1 MEDYLDSVA
10 LCELFDE
17 CIPLFSPLL
26 TPQRK
31 RAIEDYLDS
40 VAFQLKR
47 RRTIKKRYE
56 IKVYGALMG
65 AWGKEKYGIKPVKVD
80 AIQFWTDR
88 WGCWCHGDVGI
99 MGAGAAQR

>member
-1 MEDYLDSVA
+1 M
-10 LCELFDE
+10 
-17 CIPLFSPLL
+17 
-26 TPQRK
+26 
-31 RAIEDYLDS
+31 EDYLDS

-88 WGCWCHGDVGI
+88 
-99 MGAGAAQR
+99 